1 MDNKE
6 YLNTL
11 KAHKFQKP
19 KVRIESKEQILLE
32 DDDITRKNS
41 PDVDTGFDIDIE
53 TKTLQNTFFREVLH
67 TSSNMQL
74 VVMSVK
80 DEIGM
85 ETHKNIDQFIR
96 IEGGS
101 GKASIDG
108 REFPI
113 ESKTAFI
120 IPAGVPH
127 NVINTGDG
135 DLKLYAVYA
144 PPNHPRGVIDK
155 TKEDAE
161 KREKMED

>member
-11 KAHKFQKP
+11 KTIKFQKP
-19 KVRIESKEQILLE
+19 KVRTERKEEVLLE
-32 DDDITRKNS
+32 ADITRK
-41 PDVDTGFDIDIE
+41 TGFDIDIE
-53 TKTLQNTFFREVLH
+53 TKTLQNKYFREVLY
-67 TSSNMQL
+67 TSPNMQL

-85 ETHKNIDQFIR
+85 ETHPNIDQFIR
-96 IEGGS
+96 VEGGK
-101 GKASIDG
+101 GKAIIGG

-113 ESKTAFI
+113 ESKTAFT
-120 IPAGVPH
+120 IPQKTPH

-135 DLKLYAVYA
+135 ELKLYTIYA
-144 PPNHPRGVIDK
+144 PPNHPKGVIDK

-161 KREKMED
+161 KREKPGE